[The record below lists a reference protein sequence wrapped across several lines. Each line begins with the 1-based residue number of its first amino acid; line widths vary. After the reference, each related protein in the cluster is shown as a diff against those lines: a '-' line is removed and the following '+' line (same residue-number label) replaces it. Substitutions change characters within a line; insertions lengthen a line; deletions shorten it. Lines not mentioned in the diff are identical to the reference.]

1 MPKYSATMPADVL
14 IYVTSWCPYCH
25 AAKHL
30 LSAKNVAFEE
40 VDVDG
45 RQELRAWLT
54 KTTGQRTVPQV
65 FINGKSVGGFSDIS
79 ALDDGGKLDELL
91 AEKPATERATLPR

>member
-1 MPKYSATMPADVL
+1 MSADVL

-25 AAKHL
+25 AAKSL
-30 LSAKNVAFEE
+30 LRDKKVRYAE

-45 RQELRAWLT
+45 RHELRSWLS

-65 FINGKSVGGFSDIS
+65 FINGKSMGGFSDIS
-79 ALDDGGKLDELL
+79 ALDQAGKLDPLL
-91 AEKPATERATLPR
+91 AEAPPAGMSALPR